1 MSQKVVSVE
10 ARRIYIEPGYMWSR
24 GAKNVKLEE
33 QEFIP
38 NRVFTCDIGVYSES
52 QLLPSHCQNDSG
64 KFGENIKSV
73 CCINDN
79 ILITL
84 GEQEVPV
91 N

>member
-38 NRVFTCDIGVYSES
+38 NRVFTCDIGVYSGKN
-52 QLLPSHCQNDSG
+52 PS
-64 KFGENIKSV
+64 
-73 CCINDN
+73 CCHHTARM
-79 ILITL
+79 TL
-84 GEQEVPV
+84 GSLEKISNQSAASMTTY
-91 N
+91 